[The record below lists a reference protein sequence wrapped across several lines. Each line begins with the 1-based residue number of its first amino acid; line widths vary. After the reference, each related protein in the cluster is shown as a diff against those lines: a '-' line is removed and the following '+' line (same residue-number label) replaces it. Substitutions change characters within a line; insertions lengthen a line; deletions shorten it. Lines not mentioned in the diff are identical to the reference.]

1 MWIWFR
7 LHGES
12 GVTLGGIARAGV
24 EMGSARLRH
33 DAVDSEKET
42 TKQKKMKDEGRLVP
56 INGNTA
62 GSRGSDPDASVSFT
76 FEPFESTF
84 VIFKVRL

>member
-7 LHGES
+7 PHGES

-42 TKQKKMKDEGRLVP
+42 TKQKKKER
-56 INGNTA
+56 
-62 GSRGSDPDASVSFT
+62 
-76 FEPFESTF
+76 
-84 VIFKVRL
+84 